1 MYNARMEQN
10 LITEYFEE
18 VETTKEYD
26 GYFCSV
32 AQVMTLVLL
41 AGCALGES
49 APEFRRMGD
58 AALLPYLENSLYEQL
73 VSDLDSSDY
82 FVENVQAV
90 YISLEYLDEL
100 AFNSQ
105 ENVYFGY
112 TLSELNAQF

>member
-41 AGCALGES
+41 G
-49 APEFRRMGD
+49 
-58 AALLPYLENSLYEQL
+58 SLCGL
-73 VSDLDSSDY
+73 KNVSQIHL
-82 FVENVQAV
+82 
-90 YISLEYLDEL
+90 
-100 AFNSQ
+100 FNCQTS
-105 ENVYFGY
+105 GKR
-112 TLSELNAQF
+112 